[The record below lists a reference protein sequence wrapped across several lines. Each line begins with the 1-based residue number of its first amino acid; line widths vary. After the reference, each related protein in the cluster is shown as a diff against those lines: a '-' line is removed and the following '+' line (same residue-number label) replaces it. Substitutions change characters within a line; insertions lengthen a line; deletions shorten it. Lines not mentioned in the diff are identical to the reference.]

1 MADPVVAGH
10 PAPPVLPQDRRLL
23 AEPPS
28 PPSGDALDRL
38 DRMVGLQCD
47 EGRETLVGTV
57 RTRKT

>member
-1 MADPVVAGH
+1 MADLLVAGH
-10 PAPPVLPQDRRLL
+10 PALPVLPQDRRPL

-28 PPSGDALDRL
+28 PLPGDALDRL

-47 EGRETLVGTV
+47 EGCGTPVGTV